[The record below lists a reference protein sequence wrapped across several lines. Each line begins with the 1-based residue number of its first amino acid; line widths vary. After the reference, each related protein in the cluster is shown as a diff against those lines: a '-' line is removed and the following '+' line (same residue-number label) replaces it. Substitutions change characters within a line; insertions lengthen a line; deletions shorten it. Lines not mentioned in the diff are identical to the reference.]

1 MPMHHSPPKIDAPA
15 AGVSKTSLHHS
26 FSDSNIAELP
36 FQESSINAASP
47 LFSVTTRSIKRKRA
61 DTDDISKSEILD
73 LFNKLRDDQDAK
85 FSAILSSIN
94 DVKLSMNTMSQ
105 KYEEVLQRLDLLED
119 EKKGYE
125 NKIQF
130 LENKVDTL
138 ERHTRGTSIE
148 IRNIPQDPTEKQED
162 LKSILNKTA
171 VVLSVNLDCAEIKDI
186 YRIGTKSSVRPIIA
200 DFTTV
205 LKRDEFIRSFKKF
218 NKQPSAVKLCTESL
232 EISGP
237 SKPVYI
243 SENLTQRDR
252 RLYFI
257 AREFAKACDYAFC
270 WISFGRI
277 FIRKS
282 EGSPHI
288 RISCERDL
296 EKLQNEG
303 ID

>member
-1 MPMHHSPPKIDAPA
+1 MPLHRTPPKTDSPA
-15 AGVSKTSLHHS
+15 TGVSKSPLQHS
-26 FSDSNIAELP
+26 FSDPNIVE
-36 FQESSINAASP
+36 SINAASS
-47 LFSVTTRSIKRKRA
+47 LISVANRCIKRKRD

-73 LFNKLRDDQDAK
+73 LFSKLRDDQDAK
-85 FSAILSSIN
+85 FSAILNSIN

-105 KYEEVLQRLDLLED
+105 KYEEVLQRLDHLEE
-119 EKKGYE
+119 EKKGYDS
-125 NKIQF
+125 KIQF
-130 LENKVDTL
+130 LEDKVETL

-148 IRNIPQDPTEKQED
+148 IRNIPQDPKERKED
-162 LKSILNKTA
+162 LKSILSKTA
-171 VVLSVNLDCAEIKDI
+171 DVLNVTLDSAEIKDI
-186 YRIGTKSSVRPIIA
+186 YRIGAKSSVKPIIA

-205 LKRDEFIRSFKKF
+205 LKRDEFIRSFKKL
-218 NKQPSAVKLCTESL
+218 NKQPSTVKLCTESL
-232 EISGP
+232 SITGT
-237 SKPVYI
+237 SKLIYI

-257 AREFAKACDYAFC
+257 AREFTKACDYAFC

-288 RISCERDL
+288 RISCEGDL
-296 EKLQNEG
+296 EKLKTKR